1 MNADAKPAAGAAD
14 DMARAAVFSP
24 IGGEG
29 LVQQTVRRIGEAIGL
44 GVLAEG
50 ERLPPEVEVAERL
63 GISIMTLREALAIL
77 RESGYVDTKRGRGG
91 GTVVRRATPFPSAR
105 EARRAI
111 AKLSPESLQDF
122 TDLRQAIGGHCAAL
136 AATRATAED
145 LAALDA
151 TVKEMGVDGTHPGF
165 RRLDNAFHLRIA
177 SATRSERLV
186 EAESSLQRE
195 LTPLLGAIP
204 PSQSALQ
211 KSNDEHRSILAAI
224 ADKDAE
230 RARLAMEAHIAGTS
244 QILIGLR
251 HSGEPPR
258 KSG

>member
-1 MNADAKPAAGAAD
+1 MAVESEKPVNGPPGD
-14 DMARAAVFSP
+14 EMARAAVFAP

-29 LVQQTVRRIGEAIGL
+29 LVQQAVRRIGEAIGL

-50 ERLPPEVEVAERL
+50 ERLPPEAEVAERL

-77 RESGYVDTKRGRGG
+77 RESGYVETKRGRGG
-91 GTVVRRATPFPSAR
+91 GTIVRRATPFPPAR
-105 EARRAI
+105 EARRVV

-122 TDLRQAIGGHCAAL
+122 TDLREAVGGHCAAL
-136 AATRATAED
+136 AATRARPED
-145 LAALDA
+145 LAALEA
-151 TVKEMGVDGTHPGF
+151 LVQEMGVDGTHPGF

-186 EAESSLQRE
+186 AAESDLQRE
-195 LTPLLGAIP
+195 LTPLLAAIP
-204 PSQSALQ
+204 PSESALQ
-211 KSNDEHRSILAAI
+211 KSNDEHRAVLGAI
-224 ADKDAE
+224 SDKDPE

-251 HSGEPPR
+251 HSGNR
-258 KSG
+258 

>member
-1 MNADAKPAAGAAD
+1 MTADKSSATDPVGD
-14 DMARAAVFSP
+14 EMARAAVFYP

-29 LVQQTVRRIGEAIGL
+29 LVQQTVRRLGEAIGL

-50 ERLPPEVEVAERL
+50 ERLPPEAQVAERL

-77 RESGYVDTKRGRGG
+77 RESGYIETKRGRGG
-91 GTVVRRATPFPSAR
+91 GTIVRRATPFPPAR
-105 EARRAI
+105 EVRQVL

-122 TDLRQAIGGHCAAL
+122 TDVREAIGGHCAAL
-136 AATRATAED
+136 AATRARPED
-145 LAALDA
+145 LKALESL
-151 TVKEMGVDGTHPGF
+151 VQEMGVDGTHPGF

-186 EAESSLQRE
+186 AAESDIQRE
-195 LTPLLGAIP
+195 LTPLLAAIP

-211 KSNDEHRSILAAI
+211 KSNDEHRSILVAI
-224 ADKDAE
+224 SDKDAE
-230 RARLAMEAHIAGTS
+230 RARLATEAHIAGTS

-251 HSGEPPR
+251 HLGGR
-258 KSG
+258 